1 MLGTPGRS
9 PRHLDS
15 PAPLSRQAPE
25 QFGIH
30 KVAVLR
36 LSENTGGPPRKR
48 PRKQHV
54 LDEDTYVAAI
64 ERIIERDFFPD
75 NSKLQNRL
83 DWLEAVRS
91 GDPDKIRSVQMT
103 IVRQR
108 AERAAAGVTPS
119 LAGEPNSAS
128 AMIWFLRNNC
138 SS

>member
-9 PRHLDS
+9 PRHLES
-15 PAPLSRQAPE
+15 PAPSSRRAPE
-25 QFGIH
+25 QNGIQ
-30 KVAVLR
+30 KRVVLR
-36 LSENTGGPPRKR
+36 LSENMGGPPRKR
-48 PRKQHV
+48 PRQQQV

-119 LAGEPNSAS
+119 LAGELNA
-128 AMIWFLRNNC
+128 AGGMI
-138 SS
+138 